1 MKRKINGLILI
12 PIFALA
18 LAVGAKADA
27 SPIQKPWPT
36 HAPEATPYVRVYNA
50 EDYPKGGEADPVV
63 YESIEDMWAHFH
75 EKFGRFYAKSD
86 ELEMFRNLPQ
96 NEPYPFVPH
105 STRFELDEGEAMRM
119 ARYFD
124 ALDGVDA
131 RVIAQ
136 HTLFEGL
143 DDWGYLTVVTMTPAR
158 FFELSEEAG
167 EPFLFEQLY
176 DGVRERFDVD
186 YWPGALYEQ
195 TEEDLKAYE
204 KRGCFYFEDETLE
217 ALEKLSR
224 DEVRDFTLREY
235 TPDGWM
241 QDGLMLA
248 HVLWAGG
255 IDSDLYTYLDE
266 AESVC
271 VVRLTPAELSFW
283 SEKLPGRYLVKFKE
297 YDETAL
303 AGADYILPFGP
314 NREVYEG

>member
-1 MKRKINGLILI
+1 MKRKIVGSILI
-12 PIFALA
+12 PVLSFAL
-18 LAVGAKADA
+18 LGAAADT
-27 SPIQKPWPT
+27 SPIIKPWPT
-36 HAPEATPYVRVYNA
+36 HAPEATPYVRVFEDSAVQEDQA
-50 EDYPKGGEADPVV
+50 EPVV
-63 YESIEDMWAHFH
+63 YESIEDMWAHFK

-96 NEPYPFVPH
+96 DEPYPFVPH
-105 STRFELDEGEAMRM
+105 SVRFELDEGEAMRM

-136 HTLFEGL
+136 HTLQDGL
-143 DDWGYLTVVTMTPAR
+143 DTWDYLTVVTMTPAR

-167 EPFLFEQLY
+167 EPFSFEQLY
-176 DGVRERFDVD
+176 AGVRERFDVD

-204 KRGCFYFEDETLE
+204 KRGCFYFEDETLA

-224 DEVRDFTLREY
+224 DEVCDFTLREY

-248 HVLWAGG
+248 QVLWAAG
-255 IDSDLYTYLDE
+255 IDSDLYTRRDK

-271 VVRLTPAELSFW
+271 VVRLTPTELSLF
-283 SEKLPGRYLVKFKE
+283 SEKLPGRYLVRLRE
-297 YDETAL
+297 ADEL
-303 AGADYILPFGP
+303 AQTEPDYRLPFGP

>member
-63 YESIEDMWAHFH
+63 YKSIEDMWAHFH

-96 NEPYPFVPH
+96 DEPYPFVPH

-143 DDWGYLTVVTMTPAR
+143 DTWDYLTVVTMTPAR

-195 TEEDLKAYE
+195 TEEDLKAV
-204 KRGCFYFEDETLE
+204 C
-217 ALEKLSR
+217 
-224 DEVRDFTLREY
+224 DFTLREY

-248 HVLWAGG
+248 QVLWAGG
-255 IDSDLYTYLDE
+255 IDSDLYTYLDK
-266 AESVC
+266 AESMC
-271 VVRLTPAELSFW
+271 VVRLTPAELAFW
-283 SEKLPGRYLVKFKE
+283 SEKLPGRYLVKLRE
-297 YDETAL
+297 ADEL
-303 AGADYILPFGP
+303 AQAEPDRSLPFGP

>member
-12 PIFALA
+12 PMLSLA
-18 LAVGAKADA
+18 LLSGTAEAA
-27 SPIQKPWPT
+27 PIQKPWPT

-50 EDYPKGGEADPVV
+50 EDFPKDGEAEHVEF
-63 YESIEDMWAHFH
+63 ESIEDMWGHFK
-75 EKFGRFYAKSD
+75 EKIGRFYVRGE

-96 NEPYPFVPH
+96 DEPYSFVPH
-105 STRFELDEGEAMRM
+105 SARFELDEGEAMRM

-124 ALDGVDA
+124 ALEGVDA

-167 EPFLFEQLY
+167 EPFSFEQLY

-186 YWPGALYEQ
+186 YWPDALYEQ

-204 KRGCFYFEDETLE
+204 KRGCFYFEDETLKE
-217 ALEKLSR
+217 LEKRAR
-224 DEVRDFTLREY
+224 DEVCDFTLRSY
-235 TPDGWM
+235 SPSGWE
-241 QDGLMLA
+241 QDGQLLVS
-248 HVLWAGG
+248 VLWNAG
-255 IDSDLYTYLDE
+255 IDVDLYTYRDK

-271 VVRLTPAELSFW
+271 VVRLTPADLSFW
-283 SEKLPGRYLVKFKE
+283 SEKLPGRYLVRLRE
-297 YDETAL
+297 LDETAL
-303 AGADYILPFGP
+303 AGADDILPFGP

>member
-18 LAVGAKADA
+18 LTVGTKADA

-36 HAPEATPYVRVYNA
+36 HAPEATPYVRVNDGSAVY
-50 EDYPKGGEADPVV
+50 DGEAEPVEF
-63 YESIEDMWAHFH
+63 ESIEEMWGHFH
-75 EKFGRFYAKSD
+75 EKFGRFYARGD
-86 ELEMFRNLPQ
+86 ELEMFRNLPPD
-96 NEPYPFVPH
+96 EPYSFIPH
-105 STRFELDEGEAMRM
+105 SVRFELDEGEAMRM

-124 ALDGVDA
+124 ALEGVDA
-131 RVIAQ
+131 GVIAQ

-143 DDWGYLTVVTMTPAR
+143 DTWDYLTVVTMTPAR

-224 DEVRDFTLREY
+224 DEVCDFTLRAY
-235 TPDGWM
+235 SPSGWM

-248 HVLWAGG
+248 QVLWAAG
-255 IDSDLYTYLDE
+255 IDSDLYTYRDE

-283 SEKLPGRYLVKFKE
+283 SEKLPGRYLVRLRE
-297 YDETAL
+297 ADEL
-303 AGADYILPFGP
+303 AQAEPDRSLPFGP

>member
-12 PIFALA
+12 PILSLA
-18 LAVGAKADA
+18 LLGAKADA

-36 HAPEATPYVRVYNA
+36 HAPEATPYVRIYDGTAVY
-50 EDYPKGGEADPVV
+50 EGEEEPVEF
-63 YESIEDMWAHFH
+63 ESIEDMWSHF
-75 EKFGRFYAKSD
+75 KTQFGRFYARGE

-124 ALDGVDA
+124 ALEGVDA
-131 RVIAQ
+131 GVIAQ

-143 DDWGYLTVVTMTPAR
+143 DTWDYLTVVTMTPAR
-158 FFELSEEAG
+158 FFELSEEAS
-167 EPFLFEQLY
+167 EPFLFEQLH
-176 DGVRERFDVD
+176 DGVRERFDVH

-204 KRGCFYFEDETLE
+204 KRGCFYFENETLE

-224 DEVRDFTLREY
+224 DEVCDFTLRAY
-235 TPDGWM
+235 SPSGWDR
-241 QDGLMLA
+241 DGLMLG
-248 HVLWAGG
+248 HVLWAAG
-255 IDSDLYTYLDE
+255 IDSDLYTYFDK

-297 YDETAL
+297 HDETAL

>member
-1 MKRKINGLILI
+1 MKRKIVGSILVPLLSFTI
-12 PIFALA
+12 LSAA
-18 LAVGAKADA
+18 AEA
-27 SPIQKPWPT
+27 SPITKPWPT
-36 HAPEATPYVRVYNA
+36 HAPEATPYVRVNDGSAVYV
-50 EDYPKGGEADPVV
+50 GEPEPVEF
-63 YESIEDMWAHFH
+63 ESIEDMWAHFH

-96 NEPYPFVPH
+96 DEPYPFVPH
-105 STRFELDEGEAMRM
+105 SARFELDEGEAMRM

-143 DDWGYLTVVTMTPAR
+143 DTWDYLTVVTMTPAR

-167 EPFLFEQLY
+167 EPFLFEQLH

-204 KRGCFYFEDETLE
+204 KRRCFYFENETLE

-224 DEVRDFTLREY
+224 DEVCDFTLRAY
-235 TPDGWM
+235 SPSGWDR
-241 QDGLMLA
+241 DGLMLG
-248 HVLWAGG
+248 HVLWAAG
-255 IDSDLYTYLDE
+255 IDSDLYTYFDK

-271 VVRLTPAELSFW
+271 VVRLTPAELAFW
-283 SEKLPGRYLVKFKE
+283 SEKLPGRYLVKLRE
-297 YDETAL
+297 ADEL
-303 AGADYILPFGP
+303 AQAEPDRSLPFGP

>member
-12 PIFALA
+12 PMLSLA
-18 LAVGAKADA
+18 LLSGTAEAAPV
-27 SPIQKPWPT
+27 SKPWPT
-36 HAPEATPYVRVYNA
+36 HAPEATPYVRVFEDSAVQEGQA
-50 EDYPKGGEADPVV
+50 EPVV

-75 EKFGRFYAKSD
+75 EKIGRFYARGE
-86 ELEMFRNLPQ
+86 ELEIFRNLPQ
-96 NEPYPFVPH
+96 DEPYPFVPH
-105 STRFELDEGEAMRM
+105 SARFELDEGEAMRM
-119 ARYFD
+119 ARYFG

-136 HTLFEGL
+136 HTLQDGL
-143 DDWGYLTVVTMTPAR
+143 EIWDYLTVVTMTPAR

-176 DGVRERFDVD
+176 NGVRERFDVD

-195 TEEDLKAYE
+195 TEEDLKVYE
-204 KRGCFYFEDETLE
+204 KHGCFYFEDETLE

-224 DEVRDFTLREY
+224 DEVCDFTLRAY
-235 TPDGWM
+235 SPSGWDR
-241 QDGLMLA
+241 DGLMLG

-255 IDSDLYTYLDE
+255 IDSDLYTYFDK

-271 VVRLTPAELSFW
+271 VVHLTPAELSFW
-283 SEKLPGRYLVKFKE
+283 SEKLPGRYLVRLRE
-297 YDETAL
+297 ADEL
-303 AGADYILPFGP
+303 AQAEPDRSLPFGP

>member
-1 MKRKINGLILI
+1 MKRKIVGSILI
-12 PIFALA
+12 PVLSFAL
-18 LAVGAKADA
+18 LGAAADT
-27 SPIQKPWPT
+27 SPIIKPWPT
-36 HAPEATPYVRVYNA
+36 HAPEATPYVRVFEDSAVQEDQA
-50 EDYPKGGEADPVV
+50 EPVV
-63 YESIEDMWAHFH
+63 YESIEDMWAHFK

-96 NEPYPFVPH
+96 DEPYPFVPH
-105 STRFELDEGEAMRM
+105 SVRFELDEGEAMRM

-136 HTLFEGL
+136 HTLQDGL
-143 DDWGYLTVVTMTPAR
+143 EIWDYLTVVTMTPAR

-167 EPFLFEQLY
+167 EPFSFEQLY

-186 YWPGALYEQ
+186 YWPGGLYEQ

-204 KRGCFYFEDETLE
+204 KRGCFYFESETLE

-224 DEVRDFTLREY
+224 DEVCDFTLREY

-248 HVLWAGG
+248 QVLWAAG
-255 IDSDLYTYLDE
+255 IDSDLYTRRDK

-303 AGADYILPFGP
+303 AGADDILPFGP

>member
-1 MKRKINGLILI
+1 MKRKISGLILVPLLSFTI
-12 PIFALA
+12 LSAA
-18 LAVGAKADA
+18 AEA
-27 SPIQKPWPT
+27 SPITKPWPT

-50 EDYPKGGEADPVV
+50 EDFPKAEEAETVV
-63 YESIEDMWAHFH
+63 FESIEDLWGHLYTQ
-75 EKFGRFYAKSD
+75 FGHFYAKSD

-96 NEPYPFVPH
+96 DEPYPFVPH
-105 STRFELDEGEAMRM
+105 SVRFELDEGEAMRM
-119 ARYFD
+119 ARYFG

-136 HTLFEGL
+136 HTLQDGL
-143 DDWGYLTVVTMTPAR
+143 EIWDYLTVVTMTPAR

-167 EPFLFEQLY
+167 EPFSFEQLY

-186 YWPGALYEQ
+186 YWPGGLYEQ

-204 KRGCFYFEDETLE
+204 KRGCFYFESETLE

-224 DEVRDFTLREY
+224 DEVCDFTLREY
-235 TPDGWM
+235 TPSGWA

-248 HVLWAGG
+248 QVLWAGG
-255 IDSDLYTYLDE
+255 IDSDIYTYVDK

-271 VVRLTPAELSFW
+271 VVRLTPTELSLF
-283 SEKLPGRYLVKFKE
+283 SEKLPGCYLVKFKE

>member
-12 PIFALA
+12 PILSLA
-18 LAVGAKADA
+18 LLGGTAEAAPV
-27 SPIQKPWPT
+27 QKPWPT

-50 EDYPKGGEADPVV
+50 EDFPKAEETVV
-63 YESIEDMWAHFH
+63 FESIEDLWGHLYTQ
-75 EKFGRFYAKSD
+75 FGRFYAKSD

-96 NEPYPFVPH
+96 DKPYPFVPH
-105 STRFELDEGEAMRM
+105 SARFELDEGEAMRM
-119 ARYFD
+119 ARFFD

-131 RVIAQ
+131 RVIAMHQ
-136 HTLFEGL
+136 LVEGL

-167 EPFLFEQLY
+167 EPFMIEQLY

-195 TEEDLKAYE
+195 TEEALKAYE
-204 KRGCFYFEDETLE
+204 KRGCFYFEDDTLAE
-217 ALEKLSR
+217 LEKRAR
-224 DEVRDFTLREY
+224 DEVCDFTLREY
-235 TPDGWM
+235 TPSGWA

-248 HVLWAGG
+248 QVLWAGG
-255 IDSDLYTYLDE
+255 IDSDLYIRHDK

-271 VVRLTPAELSFW
+271 VVRLTPAELSFF

-297 YDETAL
+297 DDETAL
-303 AGADYILPFGP
+303 AGADDILPFGP
-314 NREVYEG
+314 NREVYEE

>member
-1 MKRKINGLILI
+1 MKRKIVGSILVPLLSFTI
-12 PIFALA
+12 LSAA
-18 LAVGAKADA
+18 AEA
-27 SPIQKPWPT
+27 SPITKPWPT
-36 HAPEATPYVRVYNA
+36 HAPEATPYVRVNDGSAVYV
-50 EDYPKGGEADPVV
+50 GEPEPVEF
-63 YESIEDMWAHFH
+63 ESIEEMWGHFH

-96 NEPYPFVPH
+96 DEPYPFVPH
-105 STRFELDEGEAMRM
+105 SARFELDEGEAMRM

-143 DDWGYLTVVTMTPAR
+143 DTWDYLTVVTMTPAR

-167 EPFLFEQLY
+167 EPFLFEQLH

-204 KRGCFYFEDETLE
+204 KRGCFYFEDKTLE

-224 DEVRDFTLREY
+224 DEVCDFTLRAY
-235 TPDGWM
+235 SPSGWDR
-241 QDGLMLA
+241 DGLMLG
-248 HVLWAGG
+248 HVLWAAG
-255 IDSDLYTYLDE
+255 IDSDLYTYLDK

-271 VVRLTPAELSFW
+271 VVHLTPAELSFW
-283 SEKLPGRYLVKFKE
+283 SEKLPGRYLVRLRE
-297 YDETAL
+297 ADEL
-303 AGADYILPFGP
+303 AQAEPDRSLPFGP

>member
-1 MKRKINGLILI
+1 MKRKIVGSILVPLLSFTI
-12 PIFALA
+12 LSAA
-18 LAVGAKADA
+18 AEA
-27 SPIQKPWPT
+27 SPITKPWPT
-36 HAPEATPYVRVYNA
+36 HAPEATPYVRVFEDSAVQEDQA
-50 EDYPKGGEADPVV
+50 EPVV

-96 NEPYPFVPH
+96 DEPYPFVPH
-105 STRFELDEGEAMRM
+105 SVRFELDEGEAMRM

-143 DDWGYLTVVTMTPAR
+143 DTWDYMTVVTMTPAR

-167 EPFLFEQLY
+167 EPFSFEQLY
-176 DGVRERFDVD
+176 DGVRERFDVE

-217 ALEKLSR
+217 ALEKLPR
-224 DEVRDFTLREY
+224 DKVCDFALRAY
-235 TPDGWM
+235 SPSGW
-241 QDGLMLA
+241 DRNGLMLG
-248 HVLWAGG
+248 HVLWAAG
-255 IDSDLYTYLDE
+255 IDSDLYTYFDK

-271 VVRLTPAELSFW
+271 VVHLTPAELSFW
-283 SEKLPGRYLVKFKE
+283 SEKLPGRYLVRLRE
-297 YDETAL
+297 TDETART
-303 AGADYILPFGP
+303 DPDRSLPFGP